1 MPKNA
6 NLSQTPFQ
14 SFGFKYKKKFKIEIL
29 KEFKKIEIF
38 LKKIST
44 KPI

>member
-1 MPKNA
+1 MQICYK
-6 NLSQTPFQ
+6 LLFQ
-14 SFGFKYKKKFKIEIL
+14 NFGFKYKKKFKIEIL

-44 KPI
+44 KLI